1 MSMKP
6 RTVTVASFFSVAMAA
21 TLVGALY
28 TTEVRPHT
36 AHASS
41 AAAPQTAAEQGAR
54 AQQAARNAGLT
65 APLGLETF
73 RDIAKVA
80 NPSVVNINTSKVVRL
95 PRYRDPFHGF
105 GGGGGGDDLLD
116 RFFGLGPDE
125 DRGDG
130 GGGGQS
136 GGGREQRRTQTS
148 LGSGFV
154 IDRDGYI
161 LTNRHVI
168 EGADEISVTFPRN
181 HGKRYTAK
189 VVGQDA
195 RTDVAL
201 VKIDPGAPL
210 APLPLGDSDKLDVG
224 EWVMAVGN
232 PFGLGDNSV
241 TVGVVSY
248 MGRDIP
254 LEGASRGTFVEMIQ
268 TDAAI
273 NPGNSGGPLINTRG
287 EVVGINTMII
297 TGGGQA
303 NAGVGF
309 SVPINVAKEILPQ
322 LRQKGKVTRG
332 WMGVSIQPVTE
343 ALAQT
348 YGLSTPDGALISQV
362 TPGSPADKAGLQ
374 PEDVVLSAD
383 GRKIENNG
391 DLSRYIASKPPNSTV
406 KLEVQHGKER
416 KTVNVTLGTF
426 PDEPSERAAESG
438 SGTSKLGMTLRDL
451 TPQMAERLDLPRGT
465 RGVVVMDVE
474 AGEAAEE
481 AGLQRG
487 DVIVTVNGQPVDGVP
502 GFERA
507 VEQARSEGRVR
518 LRFRRGDQY
527 FVVVLKVNK

>member
-1 MSMKP
+1 
-6 RTVTVASFFSVAMAA
+6 VTVASFFSVAMAA

-28 TTEVRPHT
+28 TTQVERPRV
-36 AHASS
+36 AHAN
-41 AAAPQTAAEQGAR
+41 AAAEPQTAADQAAK
-54 AQQAARNAGLT
+54 AQQAARNAGAT

-73 RDIAKVA
+73 RDIAKVT

-105 GGGGGGDDLLD
+105 GGGGGDDLLD
-116 RFFGLGPDE
+116 RFFGLGPD
-125 DRGDG
+125 DG
-130 GGGGQS
+130 GDNGRG

-154 IDRDGYI
+154 IDKDGYI

-168 EGADEISVTFPRN
+168 EGADEISVTFPRS
-181 HGKRYTAK
+181 HGRRYTAK

-201 VKIDPGAPL
+201 IKIDAAGSSL
-210 APLPLGDSDKLDVG
+210 NPLPLGDSDRLDVG

-254 LEGASRGTFVEMIQ
+254 LEGANRGTSVQMIQ

-309 SVPINVAKEILPQ
+309 SVPINVAREILPQ
-322 LRQKGKVTRG
+322 LREKGSVTRG
-332 WMGVSIQPVTE
+332 WMGVNIQQLSE
-343 ALAQT
+343 EMAQT
-348 YGLSTPDGALISQV
+348 YGLSSPSGALVSQV
-362 TPGSPADKAGLQ
+362 TPGSPAEKAGLQ

-391 DLSRYIASKPPNSTV
+391 DLSRYIAGKAPGTTV
-406 KLEVQHGKER
+406 KLEVLHGKEH

-426 PDEPSERAAESG
+426 PDEAGGREAESEG
-438 SGTSKLGMTLRDL
+438 RTSRLGMTLRDL
-451 TPQMAERLDLPRGT
+451 SPQMAERLELPRGT

-474 AGEAAEE
+474 AGEAAED

-487 DVIVTVNGQPVDGVP
+487 DVIVSVNGQAVEGLQA
-502 GFERA
+502 FERA
-507 VEQARSEGRVR
+507 IDQSKAEGRAR
-518 LRFRRGDQY
+518 LRVRRQDQF
-527 FVVVLKVNK
+527 FVVVLKVGK

>member
-1 MSMKP
+1 MKP

-28 TTEVRPHT
+28 TTQVQRPRV
-36 AHASS
+36 AHAS
-41 AAAPQTAAEQGAR
+41 AAPEAQTAVDQAAT
-54 AQQAARNAGLT
+54 AQQAARGTNAA

-73 RDIAKVA
+73 RDIAKVV

-105 GGGGGGDDLLD
+105 GGGDDLLD
-116 RFFGLGPDE
+116 RFFGFGPD
-125 DRGDG
+125 DG
-130 GGGGQS
+130 GEGSRGGGS
-136 GGGREQRRTQTS
+136 GREQRRTQTS

-168 EGADEISVTFPRN
+168 EGADEISVTFPRS
-181 HGKRYTAK
+181 HGRRYTAK

-201 VKIDPGAPL
+201 IKIDPAGASL
-210 APLPLGDSDKLDVG
+210 NPLPLGDSDRLDVG

-254 LEGASRGTFVEMIQ
+254 LEGVNRGTSVQMIQ

-309 SVPINVAKEILPQ
+309 SVPVNVAKEILPQ
-322 LRQKGKVTRG
+322 LREKGKVTRG
-332 WMGVSIQPVTE
+332 WMGVTIGPMTE
-343 ALAQT
+343 DLAPT
-348 YGLSTPDGALISQV
+348 FGLKVPEGAVVNSVQS
-362 TPGSPADKAGLQ
+362 GSPAEKAGLQ

-383 GRKIENNG
+383 GRRIENNG
-391 DLSRYIASKPPNSTV
+391 DLSRYIAGKTPGSTV
-406 KLEVQHGKER
+406 RLEVLRGKENR
-416 KTVNVTLGTF
+416 TVNVTLGTF
-426 PDEPSERAAESG
+426 PDEPGGRENDSEGRASN
-438 SGTSKLGMTLRDL
+438 LGMTLRDL
-451 TPQMAERLDLPRGT
+451 SPQMAERLELPRGT

-474 AGEAAEE
+474 AGQAAED
-481 AGLQRG
+481 AGLLRG
-487 DVIVTVNGQPVDGVP
+487 DVIVSVNGQPVDGLQT
-502 GFERA
+502 FERA
-507 VEQARSEGRVR
+507 IDQSRAEGRAR
-518 LRFRRGDQY
+518 LRIRRGEQF
-527 FVVVLKVNK
+527 FVVVLKVGK